1 MLKSISKFSDFQ
13 FHWDTLRN
21 CLEKD
26 GSVKKVCQ
34 SSQVEATDLIKSHLA
49 KSHLARTPQIP
60 QKMAPRMPPS
70 HLPRPRVKTPE
81 PELIQTEAVQEDCL
95 AVALLESDGTDKRVK
110 TEDIEQIV
118 LDHDSNSTFTI
129 GQNRNEPASKFDSL
143 LPNGD
148 CGQVQLCINCQAGFS
163 DQYQLAQHLLQRVD
177 CQNAMR
183 TIGLN
188 YCFVCQKT
196 YSSVSAQTNFLSLY

>member
-1 MLKSISKFSDFQ
+1 M
-13 FHWDTLRN
+13 
-21 CLEKD
+21 
-26 GSVKKVCQ
+26 KKVCQ

-81 PELIQTEAVQEDCL
+81 PELIQTETVQEDCL